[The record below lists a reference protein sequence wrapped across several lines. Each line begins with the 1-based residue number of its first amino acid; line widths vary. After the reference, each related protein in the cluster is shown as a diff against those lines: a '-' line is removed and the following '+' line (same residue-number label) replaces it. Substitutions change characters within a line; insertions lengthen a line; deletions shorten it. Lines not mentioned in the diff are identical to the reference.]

1 MEITIEMEIFII
13 GHKMCY
19 NEITGSFFS
28 NMHARF
34 SRLEAFS
41 LTNAKLRCPFFA
53 LFFVVYFPMYLV
65 SPIIKI
71 LLFRATE
78 RGFQMKWI
86 NGLKQN
92 REFGLS

>member
-1 MEITIEMEIFII
+1 MEIIIGMEIFII
-13 GHKMCY
+13 GNKLYC
-19 NEITGSFFS
+19 NGIIGSFFS

-34 SRLEAFS
+34 SRLEVFS
-41 LTNAKLRCPFFA
+41 LTNAKLGCPFFA
-53 LFFVVYFPMYLV
+53 LFSTMYFPMYPV
-65 SPIIKI
+65 PPIIKI

-78 RGFQMKWI
+78 RGFRMKWI